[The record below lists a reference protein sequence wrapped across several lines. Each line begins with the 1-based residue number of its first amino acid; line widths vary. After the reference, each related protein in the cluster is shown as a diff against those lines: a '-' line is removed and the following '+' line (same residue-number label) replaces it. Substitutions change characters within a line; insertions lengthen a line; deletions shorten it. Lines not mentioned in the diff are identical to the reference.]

1 MGSRVDT
8 PARVLRLKDLVL
20 TSSDWSHWSDRM
32 MSFPGEQTKDLIWK
46 ESRKVRGRCVVCGR
60 EGNLVARC
68 PRCRKWSCEREGCV
82 RVVKEKRVCAVPAV
96 SL

>member
-32 MSFPGEQTKDLIWK
+32 VGERVNGWERVQ
-46 ESRKVRGRCVVCGR
+46 SRKVRGVCVVCGR
-60 EGNLVARC
+60 EGYLVARC

>member
-1 MGSRVDT
+1 MCRRVDT

-20 TSSDWSHWSDRM
+20 TSSDWSDRM

-46 ESRKVRGRCVVCGR
+46 ASRKVRGVCVVCGR